1 MLRPRKAAVC
11 TLARGIAPVNGDGV
25 AAATRC
31 GPNMPGGYG
40 CSNRNYGALQHSCYL
55 MFRFRRGQAGQ
66 WGHNHMTG
74 LTAFKNLLVSGTAFA
89 ALAGAMPAL
98 AQTTDQ
104 ATPEAAT
111 PTGAAVPESQAEKI
125 PDPRERET
133 EILVTGSRIRQD
145 PNNSALPLQ
154 IITNQEISRNGIS
167 SPEQL
172 IMFLST
178 NGTGADNLAS
188 NADVTSGAQR
198 GTNGLSAANL
208 RGQGAA
214 ATLVLLNG
222 RRVAAHGLTGGA
234 VDVNQI
240 PFAAIE
246 RVEVL
251 KDGASAIY
259 GTDAVGGVINFITR
273 KDYQGLGFQGFT
285 DVTEAGG
292 GSIYRLSGIAGF
304 GDLDKDGFNVMGAVS
319 YSWNKAL
326 RGEDRPFVNGQQP
339 ERGLTIDTRGT
350 PIATAFN
357 IGANTRPNSITAGG
371 TLLTGLTLTA
381 PNGAN
386 AAAGGINFLDLP
398 GGAGCETMDGG
409 LPYDEQ
415 LWNAPTA
422 YYACAWDTGRAAV
435 LQQPIDTL
443 TYYGRGVVNLG
454 EGHQMSLEITGS
466 DATSAKRFSNAQL
479 TANTTNLAIAYPRNS
494 ITATTYDAVF
504 NAIRAGFTNPVQL
517 AALDARRG
525 LPISY
530 RWRCM
535 ACGPREYVTNTKTFR
550 AAFGV
555 EGPMFGVGDWD
566 YRAGASYAKS
576 ESSSVL
582 GTGYYYRGTL
592 GNGDFDPL
600 APAVAGAAPINGQ
613 IARGLVGVMNSGLI
627 NPFSTT
633 QTPEG
638 LAALE
643 SVSAYGATLY
653 GGQYEVK
660 QFDASISGSLFPVW
674 GGDVKMAVGADVRR
688 ETYEFNG
695 SDAAAATAPV
705 IFLAAFDNV
714 NALTPKNRTVKAA
727 YVEVLVPLFRG
738 FEITGAARVDDY
750 TGFGSTVN
758 PKVSVKYRPIDQV
771 MFRGSYNTGFRVP
784 SFNQIFNG
792 VTLSPYVGSDLADP
806 VKCPGGVPNV
816 TDPNCAFIRPEV
828 ATGGNRDL
836 GPETAEQLSAGIV
849 IQPAPMF
856 SASVDWWMINVDN
869 TIQLL
874 TLRQLIDNAALFP
887 DRFVRDAGGVIIG
900 IDDRWINAG
909 SRRTQGLEVS
919 LRAGHEFEGG
929 DRITAGLDGTLL
941 LKKRE
946 KLTPTAQYGPSLL
959 GVFSFAG
966 DLGVRWKHNAFVSY
980 SNEDVTL
987 SLSQIFRK
995 GYKNGALPGIA
1006 AGTITRPEY
1015 NQFVK
1020 DYIIYNLSMSYTG
1033 LSPNFKLTAG
1043 VRNLFDTDP
1052 PFAITYDGNTGA
1064 GGSWEPRVAD
1074 PRGRSFT
1081 MGVEVK
1087 F

>member
-1 MLRPRKAAVC
+1 MA
-11 TLARGIAPVNGDGV
+11 
-25 AAATRC
+25 
-31 GPNMPGGYG
+31 GYT
-40 CSNRNYGALQHSCYL
+40 SI
-55 MFRFRRGQAGQ
+55 
-66 WGHNHMTG
+66 
-74 LTAFKNLLVSGTAFA
+74 KNFLVSGTACV
-89 ALAGAMPAL
+89 ALAGAVPAF
-98 AQTTDQ
+98 AQTSTDQ
-104 ATPEAAT
+104 STPEAAT
-111 PTGAAVPESQAEKI
+111 PTGAALPVSDAEQSA
-125 PDPRERET
+125 DQTSGRGN

-178 NGTGADNLAS
+178 NGSGADNLAS

-273 KDYQGLGFQGFT
+273 KDYQGLGFHGFT

-292 GSIYRLSGIAGF
+292 GSIYRLSGLAGY
-304 GDLDKDGFNVMGAVS
+304 GDLEEDGFNIMGAVA

-339 ERGLTIDTRGT
+339 NRGLSIDTRGT
-350 PIATAFN
+350 PIATVFN
-357 IGANTRPNSITAGG
+357 IGANTRLNSITAGG

-386 AAAGGINFLDLP
+386 AAGGGINILDLP
-398 GGAGCETMDGG
+398 GGAGCGSMDGG
-409 LPYDEQ
+409 LPYDEA
-415 LWNAPTA
+415 LWSTPAA

-435 LQQPIDTL
+435 LQQPINTL

-454 EGHQMSLEITGS
+454 MGHQMSLEITGS

-479 TANTTNLAIAYPRNS
+479 TANTTNLAIAYPLNS
-494 ITATTYDAVF
+494 LTAATYNSVF
-504 NAIRAGFTNPVQL
+504 NAIRSAFTIPAQQ
-517 AALDARRG
+517 AALDARYGR
-525 LPISY
+525 PIAY
-530 RWRCM
+530 RWRCI
-535 ACGPREYVTNTKTFR
+535 ACGTREYVTNTKTLR

-555 EGPMFGVGDWD
+555 EGPLFEGWD

-582 GTGYYYRGTL
+582 GTGYYYRGTFS
-592 GNGDFDPL
+592 NGDYDPL
-600 APAVAGAAPINGQ
+600 APAVAGAAPITGQNGLQ
-613 IARGLVGVMNSGLI
+613 FVPRGLVGLMNSGLI

-660 QFDASISGSLFPVW
+660 QFDGSISGPLFRIW
-674 GGDVKMAVGADVRR
+674 GGDVQLAAGLDVRR
-688 ETYEFNG
+688 ETYSFNG

-727 YVEVLVPLFRG
+727 YGEVLVPLFPG
-738 FEITGAARVDDY
+738 FEITGAVRIDEY
-750 TGFGSTVN
+750 TGFGSTTN
-758 PKVSVKYRPIDQV
+758 PKVSVKFRPIDQI

-792 VTLSPYVGSDLADP
+792 LTEAPYLGSDIADP
-806 VKCPGGVPNV
+806 VRCPGGVPTSPV
-816 TDPNCAFIRPEV
+816 GTGTPCDQIRP
-828 ATGGNRDL
+828 TIFSGGNSEL
-836 GPETAEQLSAGIV
+836 GPETARQLSAGVV

-856 SASVDWWMINVDN
+856 SASLDWWMINVDN
-869 TIQLL
+869 TIQTL

-887 DRFVRDAGGVIIG
+887 ERFLRDPPGTGTILG
-900 IDDRWINAG
+900 IDQRWINAG

-919 LRAGHEFEGG
+919 LRGGHEFAGNN
-929 DRITAGLDGTLL
+929 RVMAGLDGTLL

-946 KLTPTAQYGPSLL
+946 KLTPTAPYGPSLI
-959 GVFSFAG
+959 GVFTFAG
-966 DLGVRWKHNAFVSY
+966 DLGVRWKHNAFVTY
-980 SNEDVTL
+980 SNDQVAL

-995 GYKNGALPGIA
+995 GYKNGALPGIQN
-1006 AGTITRPEY
+1006 GTVTRPEY
-1015 NQFVK
+1015 NAFVK
-1020 DYIIYNLSMSYTG
+1020 DYIVYNLSLSYTG
-1033 LSPNFKLTAG
+1033 LAPGYKLTAG

-1052 PFAITYDGNTGA
+1052 PFAITYDGSTGA